1 MADWYFRGK
10 SSAGAGPNRL
20 KVCPACRNLVNAGEE
35 FCPFCAKR
43 LRDSNGVTALLRRH
57 FAQPGSMTQT
67 LIGALVA
74 VFLLQMLADMFLPP
88 DFRRGGGGGIMSFL
102 SSDGLTYIRM
112 GSNYHALTFFAGE
125 YWRLL
130 SYAFLHFGLI
140 HIGFNC
146 WAFWDLGRLAERLWG
161 ARQLF
166 AVFILTGI
174 TGGLF
179 SLLVAMGI
187 MGRAANSVG
196 ASGAICGV
204 LGLLLGTYFRNKY
217 SLGRELGAS
226 LIQWAIYILVFG
238 LVAGADNGAHIG
250 GLIGGGA
257 LGYFLPPTNITRKFE
272 RDRKVWNV
280 LFWLSAGL
288 LVVCVGC
295 TVYYFALGPEYAV
308 KDMMT
313 LGGLLQTGGAR

>member
-1 MADWYFRGK
+1 MSDWYFRGK

-20 KVCPACRNLVNAGEE
+20 KVCPGCRNLVNAGEE
-35 FCPFCAKR
+35 FCPFCARR
-43 LRDSNGVTALLRRH
+43 LRDSNSVSAFVRRY
-57 FAQPGSMTQT
+57 FSRPGAMTQT

-74 VFLLQMLADMFLPP
+74 VFLLQLLADLFLPP
-88 DFRRGGGGGIMSFL
+88 EYRRGGGGGLMSFL
-102 SSDGLTYIRM
+102 SADSLTYIRL
-112 GSNYHALTFFAGE
+112 GSNFHALTFYAGE

-130 SYAFLHFGLI
+130 SYAFLHFGLV

-146 WAFWDLGRLAERLWG
+146 WAFWDLGRLSERLWG

-166 AVFILTGI
+166 AVYILTGI
-174 TGGLF
+174 SGGIF

-204 LGLLLGTYFRNKY
+204 LGLLLGTYYRNKY
-217 SLGRELGAS
+217 SIGRELGGY

-250 GLIGGGA
+250 GFLGGGA
-257 LGYFLPPTNITRKFE
+257 IGYFLPPSNVTKTFD
-272 RDRKVWNV
+272 RDRRIWNF
-280 LFWLSAGL
+280 LFWLSVVL
-288 LVVCVGC
+288 LIVCVGC
-295 TVYYFALGPEYAV
+295 VAYYYAQGVEHAL
-308 KDMMT
+308 KDVMT
-313 LGGLLQTGGAR
+313 LGGMLQRSGAW